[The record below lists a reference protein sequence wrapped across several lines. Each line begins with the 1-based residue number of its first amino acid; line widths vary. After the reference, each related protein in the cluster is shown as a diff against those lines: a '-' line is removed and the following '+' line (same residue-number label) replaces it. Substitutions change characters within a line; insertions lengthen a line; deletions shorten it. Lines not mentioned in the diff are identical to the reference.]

1 MNKRDNTLSENSIDP
16 NPFRQFEKWYKDRLS
31 EDLSIP
37 NSMSLGTASADGRV
51 SVRTVLMKE
60 FDESGFVFFTNYNSR
75 KGRHLQ
81 ANPNASLLFYW
92 PKLNRQIRIEGAVKK
107 ITKMESESYF
117 KTRPAENNISVWAS
131 EQSSVIPDRKFLEN
145 RFDYFRKKF
154 ENRSIKRPVYWGGFR
169 LIPAWFE
176 FWQEGKYRLHD
187 RISYKL
193 EGNIWK
199 IERLAP

>member
-1 MNKRDNTLSENSIDP
+1 MNKRDDTLSESSVDP

-31 EDLSIP
+31 GDMSIP
-37 NSMSLGTASADGRV
+37 NSMSLGTASADGHV

-60 FDESGFVFFTNYNSR
+60 FDESGFVFFTNYNST
-75 KGRHLQ
+75 KGTHLQ

-92 PKLNRQIRIEGAVKK
+92 PELNRQIRIEGAVKK

-154 ENRSIKRPVYWGGFR
+154 ENESIRRPVYWGGFR
-169 LIPAWFE
+169 LIPTWFE

-187 RISYKL
+187 RISYTL
-193 EGNIWK
+193 ERNVWK

>member
-1 MNKRDNTLSENSIDP
+1 MNKRDDTLSESSVDP

-31 EDLSIP
+31 GDMSIP
-37 NSMSLGTASADGRV
+37 NSMSLGTASEDGRV

-60 FDESGFVFFTNYNSR
+60 FDESGFVFFTNYNSK
-75 KGRHLQ
+75 KGKHLK
-81 ANPNASLLFYW
+81 ANPDASLLFYW
-92 PKLNRQIRIEGAVKK
+92 PELNRQIRIEGAVKK

-154 ENRSIKRPVYWGGFR
+154 ENESIRRPVYWGGFR
-169 LIPAWFE
+169 LIPTWFE
-176 FWQEGKYRLHD
+176 FWQEGKHRLHD
-187 RISYKL
+187 RITYSLTDK
-193 EGNIWK
+193 GWIIK
-199 IERLAP
+199 RLAP